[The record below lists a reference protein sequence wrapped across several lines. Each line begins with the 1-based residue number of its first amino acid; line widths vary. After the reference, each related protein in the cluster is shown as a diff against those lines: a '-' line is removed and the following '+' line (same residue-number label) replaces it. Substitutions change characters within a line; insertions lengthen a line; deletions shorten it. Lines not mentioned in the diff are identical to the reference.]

1 MERSRTGRAGQLLRR
16 GGLTLIELLVA
27 LAIIATLVVL
37 VIPRYF
43 SGVDHS
49 KEVVLKESL
58 TTVRK
63 AIDRHYGNTGRYPE
77 SLQELVDERYLPSLP
92 IDPVTE
98 SAATWKLIPPADAS
112 KGAIYD
118 LRSGALGTTVD
129 GTPYSQ
135 L

>member
-1 MERSRTGRAGQLLRR
+1 MGRSRIGRARYLLRR
-16 GGLTLIELLVA
+16 SGLTLIELLIV
-27 LAIIATLVVL
+27 LAIISTLIVL
-37 VIPRYF
+37 AIPRYF
-43 SGVDHS
+43 SSVDHS

-63 AIDRHYGNTGRYPE
+63 AIDRHLGDTGRYPE
-77 SLQELVDERYLPSLP
+77 SLQELVDKRYLGSLP

-98 SAATWKLIPPADAS
+98 SAATWKLIPPADVS
-112 KGAIYD
+112 KGAVYD
-118 LRSGALGTTVD
+118 LRSGAVGNAAD